1 MGPHPNSLGEDA
13 VGVRRGGSGKAS
25 EAPAGLR
32 AGQGCRGTLCLGP
45 GDKLIP
51 CESSQPGII

>member
-1 MGPHPNSLGEDA
+1 MGPRPTFLGKHGA
-13 VGVRRGGSGKAS
+13 GVQSGKNS
-25 EAPAGLR
+25 EAPAELG
-32 AGQGCRGTLCLGP
+32 AGRGCRGTLCLGP